1 MCATEFVTS
10 YFVIVQGRMSTVNN
24 YCHTSTSIAVMSAT
38 ASDSE
43 EYGANDEP
51 QAAICS
57 VIRMKSILLEL
68 LHSNV
73 KNKPLIS
80 SNCRNPL

>member
-57 VIRMKSILLEL
+57 VML
-68 LHSNV
+68 V
-73 KNKPLIS
+73 
-80 SNCRNPL
+80 NCFSAIKKQEATDFE